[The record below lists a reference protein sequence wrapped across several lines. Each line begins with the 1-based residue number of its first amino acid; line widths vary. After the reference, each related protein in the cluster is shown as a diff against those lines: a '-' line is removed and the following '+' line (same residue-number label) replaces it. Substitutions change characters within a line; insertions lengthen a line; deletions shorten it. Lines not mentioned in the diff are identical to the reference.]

1 MSTLMLRLQEA
12 HMDRPVQCSRHLSED
27 SSASKF
33 DAVNEAKRCRLNGTR
48 RTVYGVGVFSID
60 VDDGITTVVI
70 RTARAN
76 ASPVTS
82 SRDRHCTA
90 VRNATRAATGIAKI
104 RLAKAIHIP
113 RRRSTYVRTVRT
125 SVVKA
130 TGSTAGTQARAS
142 LQARCTMSRSRT
154 YPARRAATTV
164 TAASPASALTLP
176 DLPQSTKRR
185 PRYNPRRCGCWPASR
200 FDAVDETY

>member
-1 MSTLMLRLQEA
+1 MSSTPPTPRQPTAQHQPYSLLLSGSSCA
-12 HMDRPVQCSRHLSED
+12 SR
-27 SSASKF
+27 F
-33 DAVNEAKRCRLNGTR
+33 DAKEQSSRTRLNHR
-48 RTVYGVGVFSID
+48 RRAVYVVGVFSID

-113 RRRSTYVRTVRT
+113 RRRSTYVRCVRT
-125 SVVKA
+125 SVEPSLRHGCQEPVPSKRPA
-130 TGSTAGTQARAS
+130 TGIVQKDRFGGATRVTFWHLAQARF
-142 LQARCTMSRSRT
+142 
-154 YPARRAATTV
+154 
-164 TAASPASALTLP
+164 TAALRPCSLP
-176 DLPQSTKRR
+176 PSGRFS
-185 PRYNPRRCGCWPASR
+185 ASR
-200 FDAVDETY
+200 FNAEKRANR